1 MRILLTALLATTL
14 LSACTTMSGST
25 SEPAPARQG
34 RTIGAVVD
42 DTTIH
47 SRLTFLLMGSDSK
60 EAYRGVNIEV
70 SEGRVLLTGQV
81 KNPENSVFAV
91 KNAWSIN
98 GVREVMNEIQVAEK
112 ASLLDSTK
120 DIWITSK
127 IKSKMLLEKGVAS
140 TNYSFE
146 TINRNVYIIG
156 IAQSNEELNKVLY
169 LVSNTDGV
177 ARTVNYVRLP
187 NGQPAAP
194 QTYNAN
200 SADTL
205 QAVPVQGI
213 ESSDLPPPPQP
224 AY

>member
-14 LSACTTMSGST
+14 LTGCITTSGDSA
-25 SEPAPARQG
+25 PRQS

-112 ASLLDSTK
+112 STLLDSAQ
-120 DIWITSK
+120 DVWITSK

-156 IAQSNEELNKVLY
+156 IAQSNDELNKVLY
-169 LVSNTDGV
+169 LVGNTAGV

-213 ESSDLPPPPQP
+213 DSADLPPPPQP